1 MTLEEIRKLSIE
13 DVEKRMNE
21 IRSMDLEKADNIEEL
36 TKEVDALTERRNALK
51 EDASAKKELRAKIAE
66 GAVQTTVIEKPK
78 ENRTMTLTK
87 ENYRASE
94 EYRSAFLNNL
104 MGRQL
109 NEEQRAAFA
118 LAGVDPVIP
127 ESMQTSI
134 ITKVKEYAPILSE
147 ITLLNVNGTVKF
159 AVEGTVAGADVHAEN
174 AEITAATDT
183 LVEVTLSTYEVTK
196 LVQISDSVRTMT
208 INAFESWLIDNLS
221 ESIAI
226 KIEYLIWNGT
236 GSSQAKGINTISF
249 DAAHKVEVA
258 KSASL
263 TAQNVFDLFGKLKTG
278 YARNAK
284 IYMNRKT
291 LFSDFLPLEDKS
303 KNNLVVENGGTYYVL
318 GTPVELTDSIADHEA
333 VMFDPKK
340 YVANMPENTN
350 IKQSVDLR
358 HNAYLS
364 LGVAQFDGK
373 PALEE
378 AFVKLVKL
386 NS

>member
-21 IRSMDLEKADNIEEL
+21 IRSMDLDKAENIEEL

-66 GAVQTTVIEKPK
+66 GAVQTTAIEKPK

-236 GSSQAKGINTISF
+236 GSSQAKGINTITF

-291 LFSDFLPLEDKS
+291 LFSDFLPLVDKS
-303 KNNLVVENGGTYYVL
+303 KNDLVVSNGGTYYVL

-333 VMFDPKK
+333 IMFDPKK

-358 HNAYLS
+358 HNAYLY

>member
-1 MTLEEIRKLSIE
+1 MTLEQIRTLSIE

-21 IRSMDLEKADNIEEL
+21 IRSMDLDKAENIEEL

-51 EDASAKKELRAKIAE
+51 EDASAKKELRAKIAN

-159 AVEGTVAGADVHAEN
+159 AVEGTVAGADIHAEN

-226 KIEYLIWNGT
+226 KIESLIWNGT
-236 GSSQAKGINTISF
+236 GSSQAKGINTITF

-358 HNAYLS
+358 HNAYLY

>member
-1 MTLEEIRKLSIE
+1 MTLEEIRTLSIE

-21 IRSMDLEKADNIEEL
+21 IRSMDLDKAENIEEL
-36 TKEVDALTERRNALK
+36 TKEVDALTERKNALK
-51 EDASAKKELRAKIAE
+51 ADASAKKELRAKIAE
-66 GAVQTTVIEKPK
+66 GAVQTTAIEKPK

-159 AVEGTVAGADVHAEN
+159 AVEGTVAGADLHTEN

-226 KIEYLIWNGT
+226 KIESLIWNGT
-236 GSSQAKGINTISF
+236 GSSQAKGINTITF

-358 HNAYLS
+358 HNAYLY

>member
-1 MTLEEIRKLSIE
+1 MK
-13 DVEKRMNE
+13 
-21 IRSMDLEKADNIEEL
+21 
-36 TKEVDALTERRNALK
+36 
-51 EDASAKKELRAKIAE
+51 
-66 GAVQTTVIEKPK
+66 
-78 ENRTMTLTK
+78 LTK

-134 ITKVKEYAPILSE
+134 ITKVKEYSPIISE

-159 AVEGTVAGADVHAEN
+159 AVEGTVAGADLHTEN

-226 KIEYLIWNGT
+226 KIESLIWNGT

-263 TAQNVFDLFGKLKTG
+263 TAQNVYDLFGKLKSG

-291 LFSDFLPLEDKS
+291 LFSDFLPLVDKN
-303 KNNLVVENGGTYYVL
+303 KNDLVVANGGTYYVL

-333 VMFDPKK
+333 IMFDPKK

-358 HNAYLS
+358 HNAYLY

>member
-21 IRSMDLEKADNIEEL
+21 IRSIDLENADNIEEL

-51 EDASAKKELRAKIAE
+51 ADASAKKELRAKIAE
-66 GAVQTTVIEKPK
+66 GAVQTTAIDKPK

-159 AVEGTVAGADVHAEN
+159 AVEGTVAGADLHTEN
-174 AEITAATDT
+174 AEITASTDS

-226 KIEYLIWNGT
+226 KIESLIWNGT
-236 GSSQAKGINTISF
+236 GSAQAKGINTITF

-291 LFSDFLPLEDKS
+291 LFSDFLPLVDKS
-303 KNNLVVENGGTYYVL
+303 KNDLVVANGGTYYVL

-333 VMFDPKK
+333 IMFDPKK

-358 HNAYLS
+358 HNAYLY

-386 NS
+386 SA

>member
-21 IRSMDLEKADNIEEL
+21 IRSMDLENADNIEEL

-66 GAVQTTVIEKPK
+66 GTVHTTTIEKPK

-236 GSSQAKGINTISF
+236 GSSQAKGINTITF

-358 HNAYLS
+358 QNAYLY

-386 NS
+386 SA

>member
-1 MTLEEIRKLSIE
+1 MTLEEIRTLSIE
-13 DVEKRMNE
+13 DVEIRMNE
-21 IRSMDLEKADNIEEL
+21 IRSMDLDKAENIEEL

-51 EDASAKKELRAKIAE
+51 EDASAKKELRAKIAN

-78 ENRTMTLTK
+78 ENRTMKLTK

-109 NEEQRAAFA
+109 NEEQRTAFA

-134 ITKVKEYAPILSE
+134 ITKVKEYSPIISE

-159 AVEGTVAGADVHAEN
+159 AVEGTVAGADLHTEN

-226 KIEYLIWNGT
+226 KIESLIWNGT

-263 TAQNVFDLFGKLKTG
+263 TAQNVYDLFGKLKSG

-291 LFSDFLPLEDKS
+291 LFSDFLPLVDKN
-303 KNNLVVENGGTYYVL
+303 KNDLVVANGGTYYVL

-333 VMFDPKK
+333 IMFDPKK

-358 HNAYLS
+358 HNAYLY

>member
-1 MTLEEIRKLSIE
+1 MTLEEIRTLSIE

-21 IRSMDLEKADNIEEL
+21 IRSMDLDKADNIEEL

-118 LAGVDPVIP
+118 LAGVDPVMP

-358 HNAYLS
+358 HNAYLY

>member
-21 IRSMDLEKADNIEEL
+21 IRSMDLDKAENIEEL
-36 TKEVDALTERRNALK
+36 TKEVDALTERKNALK
-51 EDASAKKELRAKIAE
+51 ADASAKKDLRAKIAE

-358 HNAYLS
+358 HNAYLY

>member
-1 MTLEEIRKLSIE
+1 MTLEEIKNLSIE

-21 IRSMDLEKADNIEEL
+21 IRSIDLDKADNIEEL

-51 EDASAKKELRAKIAE
+51 ADASAKKELRAKIAN
-66 GAVQTTVIEKPK
+66 GAVHTTVIEKPK

-159 AVEGTVAGADVHAEN
+159 AVEGTVAGADIHAEN

-226 KIEYLIWNGT
+226 KIESLIWNGT
-236 GSSQAKGINTISF
+236 GSSQAKGINTITF

-263 TAQNVFDLFGKLKTG
+263 TAQNVYDLFGKLKTG

-291 LFSDFLPLEDKS
+291 LFSDFLPLVDKN
-303 KNNLVVENGGTYYVL
+303 KNDLVVANGGTYYVL

-333 VMFDPKK
+333 IMFDPKK

-358 HNAYLS
+358 HNAYLY

-386 NS
+386 NA

>member
-1 MTLEEIRKLSIE
+1 MTLEEIRTLSIE
-13 DVEKRMNE
+13 DVEIRMNE
-21 IRSMDLEKADNIEEL
+21 IRSMDLDKAENIEEL

-51 EDASAKKELRAKIAE
+51 ADASAKKELRAKIAN

-78 ENRTMTLTK
+78 ENRTMKLTK

-134 ITKVKEYAPILSE
+134 ITKVKEYSPIISE

-159 AVEGTVAGADVHAEN
+159 AVEGTVAGADLHTEN

-226 KIEYLIWNGT
+226 KIESLIWNGT

-263 TAQNVFDLFGKLKTG
+263 TAQNVYDLFGKLKSG

-291 LFSDFLPLEDKS
+291 LFSDFLPLVDKN
-303 KNNLVVENGGTYYVL
+303 KNDLVVANGGTYYVL

-333 VMFDPKK
+333 IMFDPKK

-358 HNAYLS
+358 HNAYLY

>member
-1 MTLEEIRKLSIE
+1 MTLEEIKNLSIE

-21 IRSMDLEKADNIEEL
+21 IRSIDLEKADNIEEL

-51 EDASAKKELRAKIAE
+51 ADASAKKELRAKIAN
-66 GAVQTTVIEKPK
+66 GAVHTTVIEKPK

-159 AVEGTVAGADVHAEN
+159 AVEGTVAGADIHAEN
-174 AEITAATDT
+174 AEITASTDT

-236 GSSQAKGINTISF
+236 GSAQAKGINTIAF

-263 TAQNVFDLFGKLKTG
+263 TAQNVYDLFGKLKTG

-291 LFSDFLPLEDKS
+291 LFSDFLPLVDKN
-303 KNNLVVENGGTYYVL
+303 KNDLVVANGGTYYVL

-333 VMFDPKK
+333 IMFDPKK

-358 HNAYLS
+358 HNAYLY
-364 LGVAQFDGK
+364 LGVSQFDGK

-378 AFVKLVKL
+378 AFVKLAKL
-386 NS
+386 NA

>member
-1 MTLEEIRKLSIE
+1 MTLEEIKNLSIE

-21 IRSMDLEKADNIEEL
+21 IRSIDLEKAENIEEL

-51 EDASAKKELRAKIAE
+51 EDASAKKELRAKIAN

-134 ITKVKEYAPILSE
+134 ITKVKEYAPIISE

-159 AVEGTVAGADVHAEN
+159 AVEGTVAGADLHTEN
-174 AEITAATDT
+174 AEITASTDT

-226 KIEYLIWNGT
+226 KIESLIWNGT
-236 GSSQAKGINTISF
+236 GSSQAKGINTITF

-263 TAQNVFDLFGKLKTG
+263 TAQNVYDLFGKLKTG

-291 LFSDFLPLEDKS
+291 LFSDFLPLVDKN
-303 KNNLVVENGGTYYVL
+303 KNDLVVANSGTYYVL

-333 VMFDPKK
+333 IMFDPKK

-358 HNAYLS
+358 HNAYLY

>member
-236 GSSQAKGINTISF
+236 GSSQAKGINTITF

-333 VMFDPKK
+333 IMFDPKK

-358 HNAYLS
+358 HNAYLY

>member
-1 MTLEEIRKLSIE
+1 MTLEEIRTLSIE

-21 IRSMDLEKADNIEEL
+21 IRSMDLDKAENIEEL

-66 GAVQTTVIEKPK
+66 GAVQTTAIEKPK

-134 ITKVKEYAPILSE
+134 ITKVKEYASILSE

-226 KIEYLIWNGT
+226 KIESLIWNGT
-236 GSSQAKGINTISF
+236 GSAQAKGINTITF

-303 KNNLVVENGGTYYVL
+303 KNNLVVANGGTYYVL

-358 HNAYLS
+358 HNAYLY

>member
-21 IRSMDLEKADNIEEL
+21 IRSMDLDKAENIEEL
-36 TKEVDALTERRNALK
+36 TKEVDALTERKNALK
-51 EDASAKKELRAKIAE
+51 ADASAKKELRAKIAE
-66 GAVQTTVIEKPK
+66 GAVQTTAIEKPK

-159 AVEGTVAGADVHAEN
+159 AVEGTVAGADIHAEN

-236 GSSQAKGINTISF
+236 GSSQAKGINTITF

-358 HNAYLS
+358 HNAYLY

>member
-21 IRSMDLEKADNIEEL
+21 IRSIDLDKADNIDEL

-51 EDASAKKELRAKIAE
+51 ADASAKNELRAKIANGE
-66 GAVQTTVIEKPK
+66 VQTTVIEKPK
-78 ENRTMTLTK
+78 ENRTMKLTK

-109 NEEQRAAFA
+109 NEEQRTAFA

-134 ITKVKEYAPILSE
+134 ITKVKEYSPIISE

-159 AVEGTVAGADVHAEN
+159 AVEGTVAGADLHTEN

-226 KIEYLIWNGT
+226 KIESLIWNGT

-263 TAQNVFDLFGKLKTG
+263 TAQNVYDLFGKLKSG

-291 LFSDFLPLEDKS
+291 LFSDFLPLVDKN
-303 KNNLVVENGGTYYVL
+303 KNDLVVANGGTYYVL

-333 VMFDPKK
+333 IMFDPKK

-358 HNAYLS
+358 HNAYLY

>member
-358 HNAYLS
+358 HNAYLY

>member
-1 MTLEEIRKLSIE
+1 MTLEEIRTLSIE

-21 IRSMDLEKADNIEEL
+21 IRSIDLDKADNIEEL

-51 EDASAKKELRAKIAE
+51 ADASAKKELRAKIAE

-159 AVEGTVAGADVHAEN
+159 AVEGTVAGADLHTEN
-174 AEITAATDT
+174 AEITASTDT

-226 KIEYLIWNGT
+226 KIESLIWNGT
-236 GSSQAKGINTISF
+236 GSSQAKGINTINF

-263 TAQNVFDLFGKLKTG
+263 TAQNVYDLFGKLKTG

-291 LFSDFLPLEDKS
+291 LFSDFLPLVDKS
-303 KNNLVVENGGTYYVL
+303 KNDLVVSNGGTYYVL

-333 VMFDPKK
+333 IMFDPKK

-358 HNAYLS
+358 HNAYLY

-386 NS
+386 SA

>member
-1 MTLEEIRKLSIE
+1 MTLEEIKNLSIE

-21 IRSMDLEKADNIEEL
+21 IRSIDLDKAENIEEL

-51 EDASAKKELRAKIAE
+51 ADASAKKELRAKIAN

-159 AVEGTVAGADVHAEN
+159 AVEGTVAGADLHTEN

-226 KIEYLIWNGT
+226 KIESLIWNGT
-236 GSSQAKGINTISF
+236 GSSQAKGINAIAF

-263 TAQNVFDLFGKLKTG
+263 TAQNVYDLFGKLKTG

-291 LFSDFLPLEDKS
+291 LFSDFLPLVDKN
-303 KNNLVVENGGTYYVL
+303 KNDLVVANGGTYYVL

-333 VMFDPKK
+333 IMFDPKK

-358 HNAYLS
+358 HNAYLY

>member
-1 MTLEEIRKLSIE
+1 MTLEEIKNLSIE

-21 IRSMDLEKADNIEEL
+21 IRSIDLEKADNIEEL

-51 EDASAKKELRAKIAE
+51 ADASAKKELRAKIAN
-66 GAVQTTVIEKPK
+66 GAVHTTVIEKPK

-159 AVEGTVAGADVHAEN
+159 AVEGTVAGADLHTEN

-226 KIEYLIWNGT
+226 KIESIIWNGT
-236 GSSQAKGINTISF
+236 GSAQAKGINTISF

-333 VMFDPKK
+333 IMFDPKK

-358 HNAYLS
+358 HNAYLY

-386 NS
+386 NA

>member
-13 DVEKRMNE
+13 DVEIRMNE
-21 IRSMDLEKADNIEEL
+21 IRSMDLDKAENIEEL

-51 EDASAKKELRAKIAE
+51 EDASAKKELRAKIAN

-78 ENRTMTLTK
+78 ENRTMKLTK

-134 ITKVKEYAPILSE
+134 ITKVKEYSPIISE

-159 AVEGTVAGADVHAEN
+159 AVEGTVAGADLHTEN

-226 KIEYLIWNGT
+226 KIESLIWNGT

-263 TAQNVFDLFGKLKTG
+263 TAQNVYDLFGKLKSG

-291 LFSDFLPLEDKS
+291 LFSDFLPLVDKN
-303 KNNLVVENGGTYYVL
+303 KNDLVVANGGTYYVL

-333 VMFDPKK
+333 IMFDPKK

-358 HNAYLS
+358 HNAYLY

>member
-1 MTLEEIRKLSIE
+1 MTLEQIRTLSIE

-21 IRSMDLEKADNIEEL
+21 IRSMDLDKAENIEEL

-66 GAVQTTVIEKPK
+66 GAVQTTAIEKPK

-159 AVEGTVAGADVHAEN
+159 AVEGTVAGADIHAEN

-226 KIEYLIWNGT
+226 KIESLIWNGT
-236 GSSQAKGINTISF
+236 GSSQAKGINTITF

-358 HNAYLS
+358 HNAYLY

>member
-1 MTLEEIRKLSIE
+1 MTLEEIRTLSIE

-21 IRSMDLEKADNIEEL
+21 IRSMDLDKAENIEEL

-66 GAVQTTVIEKPK
+66 GAVQTTTIEKPK

-134 ITKVKEYAPILSE
+134 ITKVKEYAHILSE

-226 KIEYLIWNGT
+226 KIESLIWNGT
-236 GSSQAKGINTISF
+236 GSSQAKGINTITF

-303 KNNLVVENGGTYYVL
+303 KNNLVVANGGTYYVL

-333 VMFDPKK
+333 IMFDPKK

-358 HNAYLS
+358 HNAYLY

-386 NS
+386 SA

>member
-21 IRSMDLEKADNIEEL
+21 IRSIDLDKADNIEEL

-51 EDASAKKELRAKIAE
+51 ADASAKKELRAKIAE
-66 GAVQTTVIEKPK
+66 GAVQTTAIEKPK
-78 ENRTMTLTK
+78 ENRTMKLTK

-159 AVEGTVAGADVHAEN
+159 AVEGTVAGADLHTEN

-226 KIEYLIWNGT
+226 KIESLIWNGT
-236 GSSQAKGINTISF
+236 GSAQAKGINTITF

-291 LFSDFLPLEDKS
+291 LFSDFLPLVDKN
-303 KNNLVVENGGTYYVL
+303 KNDLVVANGGTYYVL

-333 VMFDPKK
+333 IMFDPKK

-350 IKQSVDLR
+350 IKQSADLR
-358 HNAYLS
+358 HNAYLY

>member
-21 IRSMDLEKADNIEEL
+21 IRSMDLDKAENIEEL

-66 GAVQTTVIEKPK
+66 GAVQTTAIEKPK

-236 GSSQAKGINTISF
+236 GSSQAKGINTITF

-333 VMFDPKK
+333 IMFDPKK

-358 HNAYLS
+358 HNAYLY

-378 AFVKLVKL
+378 AFVKLVKAT
-386 NS
+386 S

>member
-1 MTLEEIRKLSIE
+1 MTLEEIRTLSIE
-13 DVEKRMNE
+13 DIEKRMNE
-21 IRSMDLEKADNIEEL
+21 IRSMDLDKAENIEEL

-66 GAVQTTVIEKPK
+66 GAVQTTAIEKPK

-159 AVEGTVAGADVHAEN
+159 AVEGTVAGADLHTEN

-226 KIEYLIWNGT
+226 KIESLIWNGT
-236 GSSQAKGINTISF
+236 GSSQAKGINTITF

-358 HNAYLS
+358 HNAYLY

>member
-1 MTLEEIRKLSIE
+1 MTLEEIKNLSIE

-21 IRSMDLEKADNIEEL
+21 IRSIDLDKAENIEEL

-51 EDASAKKELRAKIAE
+51 ADASAKKELRAKIAN

-159 AVEGTVAGADVHAEN
+159 AVEGTVAGADIHAEN

-226 KIEYLIWNGT
+226 KIESLIWNGT
-236 GSSQAKGINTISF
+236 GSAQAKGINTITF

-263 TAQNVFDLFGKLKTG
+263 TAQNVYDLFGKLKTG

-291 LFSDFLPLEDKS
+291 LFSDFLPLVDKS
-303 KNNLVVENGGTYYVL
+303 KNDLVVATGGTYYVL

-333 VMFDPKK
+333 IMFDPKK

-358 HNAYLS
+358 HNAYLY

-386 NS
+386 NA

>member
-1 MTLEEIRKLSIE
+1 MTLEEIRTLSIE

-159 AVEGTVAGADVHAEN
+159 AVEGTVAGADIHAEN

-236 GSSQAKGINTISF
+236 GSSQAKGINTITF

-350 IKQSVDLR
+350 IEQSVDLR
-358 HNAYLS
+358 HNAYLY

>member
-1 MTLEEIRKLSIE
+1 MTLEEIRTLSIE

-21 IRSMDLEKADNIEEL
+21 IRSIDLEKAENIEEL

-51 EDASAKKELRAKIAE
+51 EDASAKKELRAKIAN
-66 GAVQTTVIEKPK
+66 GAVQTNVIEKPK
-78 ENRTMTLTK
+78 EKRAMTLTK

-159 AVEGTVAGADVHAEN
+159 AVEGTVAGADIHAEN

-226 KIEYLIWNGT
+226 KIESLIWNGT
-236 GSSQAKGINTISF
+236 GSAQAKGINTITF

-263 TAQNVFDLFGKLKTG
+263 TAQNVYDLFGKLKTG

-291 LFSDFLPLEDKS
+291 LFSDFLPLVDKS
-303 KNNLVVENGGTYYVL
+303 KNDLVVATGGTYYVL

-333 VMFDPKK
+333 IMFDPKK

-358 HNAYLS
+358 HNAYLY

-386 NS
+386 SA

>member
-1 MTLEEIRKLSIE
+1 MTLEEIKNLSIE
-13 DVEKRMNE
+13 DVEIRMNE
-21 IRSMDLEKADNIEEL
+21 IRSMDLDKAENIEEL

-51 EDASAKKELRAKIAE
+51 EDASAKKELRAKIANGE
-66 GAVQTTVIEKPK
+66 VQTTVIEKPK
-78 ENRTMTLTK
+78 ENRTMKLTK

-134 ITKVKEYAPILSE
+134 ITKVKEYSPIISE

-159 AVEGTVAGADVHAEN
+159 AVEGTVAGADLHTEN

-226 KIEYLIWNGT
+226 KIESLIWNGT

-263 TAQNVFDLFGKLKTG
+263 TAQNVYDLFGKLKSG

-291 LFSDFLPLEDKS
+291 LFSDFLPLVDKN
-303 KNNLVVENGGTYYVL
+303 KNDLVVANGGTYYVL

-333 VMFDPKK
+333 IMFDPKK

-358 HNAYLS
+358 HNAYLY

>member
-236 GSSQAKGINTISF
+236 GSSQAKGINTITF

-358 HNAYLS
+358 HNAYLY

>member
-21 IRSMDLEKADNIEEL
+21 IRSIDLDKADNIEEL

-51 EDASAKKELRAKIAE
+51 ADASAKKELRAKIAE
-66 GAVQTTVIEKPK
+66 GAVQTTAIEKPK
-78 ENRTMTLTK
+78 ENRTMKLTK

-159 AVEGTVAGADVHAEN
+159 AVEGTVAGADLHTEN

-226 KIEYLIWNGT
+226 KIESLIWNGT
-236 GSSQAKGINTISF
+236 GSAQAKGINTITF

-291 LFSDFLPLEDKS
+291 LFSDFLPLVDKN
-303 KNNLVVENGGTYYVL
+303 KNDLVVANGGTYYVL

-333 VMFDPKK
+333 IMFDPKK

-350 IKQSVDLR
+350 IKQSADLR
-358 HNAYLS
+358 HNAYLY

-386 NS
+386 NA

>member
-1 MTLEEIRKLSIE
+1 MTLEEIRTLSIE

-21 IRSMDLEKADNIEEL
+21 IRSMDLDKAENIEEL

-159 AVEGTVAGADVHAEN
+159 AVEGTVAGADIHAEN

-236 GSSQAKGINTISF
+236 GSSQAKGINTITF

-291 LFSDFLPLEDKS
+291 LFSDFLPLVDKS
-303 KNNLVVENGGTYYVL
+303 KNDLVVSNGGTYYVL

-333 VMFDPKK
+333 IMFDPKK

-358 HNAYLS
+358 HNAYLY

>member
-1 MTLEEIRKLSIE
+1 MTLEEIRTLSIE
-13 DVEKRMNE
+13 DVEIRMNE
-21 IRSMDLEKADNIEEL
+21 IRSMDLDKAENIEEL

-51 EDASAKKELRAKIAE
+51 EDASAKKELRAKIAN

-78 ENRTMTLTK
+78 ENRTMKLTK

-134 ITKVKEYAPILSE
+134 ITKVKEYSPIISE

-159 AVEGTVAGADVHAEN
+159 AVEGTVAGADLHTEN

-226 KIEYLIWNGT
+226 KIESLIWNGT
-236 GSSQAKGINTISF
+236 GSAQAKGINTISF

-263 TAQNVFDLFGKLKTG
+263 TAQNVYDLFGKLKSG

-291 LFSDFLPLEDKS
+291 LFSDFLPLVDKN
-303 KNNLVVENGGTYYVL
+303 KNDLVVANGGTYYVL

-333 VMFDPKK
+333 IMFDPKK

-358 HNAYLS
+358 HNAYLY

>member
-21 IRSMDLEKADNIEEL
+21 IRSIDLDKADNIDEL

-51 EDASAKKELRAKIAE
+51 ADASAKNELRAKIANGE
-66 GAVQTTVIEKPK
+66 VQTTVIEKPK
-78 ENRTMTLTK
+78 ENRTMKLTK

-134 ITKVKEYAPILSE
+134 ITKVKEYSPIISE

-159 AVEGTVAGADVHAEN
+159 AVEGTVAGADLHTEN

-226 KIEYLIWNGT
+226 KIESLIWNGT

-263 TAQNVFDLFGKLKTG
+263 TAQNVYDLFGKLKSG

-291 LFSDFLPLEDKS
+291 LFSDFLPLVDKN
-303 KNNLVVENGGTYYVL
+303 KNDLVVANGGTYYVL

-333 VMFDPKK
+333 IMFDPKK

-358 HNAYLS
+358 HNAYLY

>member
-13 DVEKRMNE
+13 DVEIRMNE
-21 IRSMDLEKADNIEEL
+21 IRSMDLDKAENIEEL

-51 EDASAKKELRAKIAE
+51 ADASAKKELRAKIAN

-159 AVEGTVAGADVHAEN
+159 AVEGTVAGADLHTEN
-174 AEITAATDT
+174 AEITASTDT

-226 KIEYLIWNGT
+226 KIESLIWNGT
-236 GSSQAKGINTISF
+236 GSAQAKGINTITF

-263 TAQNVFDLFGKLKTG
+263 TAQNVYDLFGKLKTG

-291 LFSDFLPLEDKS
+291 LFSDFLPLVDKS
-303 KNNLVVENGGTYYVL
+303 KNDLVVSNGGTYYVL

-333 VMFDPKK
+333 IMFDPKK

-358 HNAYLS
+358 HNAYLY

>member
-13 DVEKRMNE
+13 DVEIRMNE
-21 IRSMDLEKADNIEEL
+21 IRSMDLDKAENIEEL

-51 EDASAKKELRAKIAE
+51 EDASAKKELRAKIAN

-78 ENRTMTLTK
+78 ENRTMKLTK

-109 NEEQRAAFA
+109 NEEQRTAFA

-134 ITKVKEYAPILSE
+134 ITKVKEYSPIISE

-159 AVEGTVAGADVHAEN
+159 AVEGTVAGADLHTEN

-226 KIEYLIWNGT
+226 KIESLIWNGT

-263 TAQNVFDLFGKLKTG
+263 TAQNVYDLFGKLKSG

-291 LFSDFLPLEDKS
+291 LFSDFLPLVDKN
-303 KNNLVVENGGTYYVL
+303 KNDLVVANGGTYYVL

-333 VMFDPKK
+333 IMFDPKK

-358 HNAYLS
+358 HNAYLY

>member
-1 MTLEEIRKLSIE
+1 MTLEEIRTLSIE

-21 IRSMDLEKADNIEEL
+21 IRSMDLDKAENIEEL

-159 AVEGTVAGADVHAEN
+159 AVEGTVAGADLHTEN

-226 KIEYLIWNGT
+226 KIESLIWNGT
-236 GSSQAKGINTISF
+236 GSAQAKGINTISF

-303 KNNLVVENGGTYYVL
+303 KNNLVVETGGTYYVL

-333 VMFDPKK
+333 IMFDPKK

-358 HNAYLS
+358 HNAYLY